1 VNQIKYSESLDTT
14 YAGAYLSIGGEYN
27 ILGYLGIGGSW
38 GLRSLISLRAG
49 VYDASTDYSGR
60 FTPALRQISV
70 CPTTRSAFIGAAS
83 FETRKQLGPRTS
95 LSLVTDYEYYSFAP
109 QMKYVDADVTPAITF
124 AGGVNKTHISDDDA
138 FEVRTTLRL
147 NVALRALPPPTYNQ
161 PLK

>member
-1 VNQIKYSESLDTT
+1 M
-14 YAGAYLSIGGEYN
+14 
-27 ILGYLGIGGSW
+27 

-60 FTPALRQISV
+60 FTPDGGS
-70 CPTTRSAFIGAAS
+70 TTHLGLSDDQVAFIGAAS

-109 QMKYVDADVTPAITF
+109 QMKYVDADVTPGIAF
-124 AGGVNKTHISDDDA
+124 AGGVRKTHISDDDA

-147 NVALRALPPPTYNQ
+147 NVALGALPPPTYNQ

>member
-1 VNQIKYSESLDTT
+1 V
-14 YAGAYLSIGGEYN
+14 
-27 ILGYLGIGGSW
+27 
-38 GLRSLISLRAG
+38 GLALAHLAACGRLRRH
-49 VYDASTDYSGR
+49 YSGR
-60 FTPALRQISV
+60 FTPDGGSATDLGLSDDQV
-70 CPTTRSAFIGAAS
+70 AFIGAAS

-147 NVALRALPPPTYNQ
+147 NVALRALLPPTYNQ

>member
-1 VNQIKYSESLDTT
+1 M
-14 YAGAYLSIGGEYN
+14 
-27 ILGYLGIGGSW
+27 
-38 GLRSLISLRAG
+38 GLALAHLAACGRLRRH
-49 VYDASTDYSGR
+49 YSGR
-60 FTPALRQISV
+60 FTPDGGS
-70 CPTTRSAFIGAAS
+70 TTDLGLSDDQVAFIGAAS

-147 NVALRALPPPTYNQ
+147 NVALGALPPPT
-161 PLK
+161 

>member
-1 VNQIKYSESLDTT
+1 M
-14 YAGAYLSIGGEYN
+14 AAP
-27 ILGYLGIGGSW
+27 
-38 GLRSLISLRAG
+38 RR
-49 VYDASTDYSGR
+49 
-60 FTPALRQISV
+60 ISV
-70 CPTTRSAFIGAAS
+70 CGTTRSPLSARRAS
-83 FETRKQLGPRTS
+83 RHGNRGPRTS

-147 NVALRALPPPTYNQ
+147 NVALGALPPPTYNH